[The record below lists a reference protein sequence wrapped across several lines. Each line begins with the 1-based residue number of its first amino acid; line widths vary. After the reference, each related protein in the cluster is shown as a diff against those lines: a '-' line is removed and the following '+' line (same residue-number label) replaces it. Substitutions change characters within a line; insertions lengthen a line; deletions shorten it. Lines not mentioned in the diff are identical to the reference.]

1 MIFKSRPYLMGPEMI
16 RSLQMWVVVLGGGCR
31 HRMPPGALTSL
42 RSGNWTSLNRA
53 WAGEQSRGMGR
64 GPSGE
69 KSPAFPRLSTP
80 SFHPAPLLRA
90 ESSTGPQEGEGPGG
104 LAAARR
110 IGLCGPVAGRGAQA
124 EGRGPDPQVH
134 CPAGPSLLSPGSP
147 KRSQRVP
154 PPAAPTS
161 PCGAQGPD
169 VESSPRPA
177 RLSTTPPSA
186 ASLRPGLDSTRVVPA
201 AWRARG
207 SPCACKRRV
216 ASLRRSSGCGRSCRS
231 RRAAGAAGAGAR
243 PGSMPA
249 QPR

>member
-1 MIFKSRPYLMGPEMI
+1 MSRAGGWAGGHQG
-16 RSLQMWVVVLGGGCR
+16 RSLRPFHVSQ
-31 HRMPPGALTSL
+31 HHP
-42 RSGNWTSLNRA
+42 
-53 WAGEQSRGMGR
+53 
-64 GPSGE
+64 
-69 KSPAFPRLSTP
+69 STP
-80 SFHPAPLLRA
+80 PP
-90 ESSTGPQEGEGPGG
+90 SSVQNPQLARRREKGPGGWPRPGG
-104 LAAARR
+104 LAFVARWPAVARR
-110 IGLCGPVAGRGAQA
+110 LRGGGLTPRCIVR
-124 EGRGPDPQVH
+124 RGPP
-134 CPAGPSLLSPGSP
+134 PLSPGSP

-207 SPCACKRRV
+207 GPCACKRRV
-216 ASLRRSSGCGRSCRS
+216 ASLRRSSGCSGSCRS
-231 RRAAGAAGAGAR
+231 RRAAGAGGAGAR